1 EAAQAIGLDRVKLDR
16 DIAKT
21 LRSRIAGFGW
31 PRRQIPLPDLLGS
44 DGDALELNIGVRR
57 EFPQGLLDLVAGV
70 YPGRSEV
77 AGVIDVGRDLQAV
90 DVFGR
95 AMQER

>member
-1 EAAQAIGLDRVKLDR
+1 MCFDRLLHEAAQAIGLDRVDG

-44 DGDALELNIGVRR
+44 DGDALELNIGIRR
-57 EFPQGLLDLVAGV
+57 EVLQGLLDLVAGI
-70 YPGRSEV
+70 YPGRIEV
-77 AGVIDVGRDLQAV
+77 T
-90 DVFGR
+90 
-95 AMQER
+95 